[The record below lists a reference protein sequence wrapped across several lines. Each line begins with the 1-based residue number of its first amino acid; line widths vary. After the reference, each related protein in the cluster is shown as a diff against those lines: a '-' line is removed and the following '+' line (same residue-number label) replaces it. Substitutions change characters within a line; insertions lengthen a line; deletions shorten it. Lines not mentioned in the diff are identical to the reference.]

1 LLTVK
6 ISPAGNGDRCDGP
19 GFGSVRTGD
28 NGCEDLVCED
38 VARTC
43 EGTYELV
50 SILLMSCTASDVKS
64 FGQISQ
70 APIEISRI
78 AYLWICGRNV
88 AWNRIAVLD
97 MLYILPTYVEHH
109 DYNLGSIHCVFLCT

>member
-1 LLTVK
+1 
-6 ISPAGNGDRCDGP
+6 
-19 GFGSVRTGD
+19 VRTGD

-78 AYLWICGRNV
+78 AYLWTECRMESNCCPRYVIHPP
-88 AWNRIAVLD
+88 
-97 MLYILPTYVEHH
+97 YIRGT
-109 DYNLGSIHCVFLCT
+109 S